1 MTERFQQ
8 ILRPQRTGC
17 LQGGSPGSG
26 SLGALPPEAGVTPR
40 RARLLVRQIST
51 RSRQQR
57 NGACVPCLHSDLMGS
72 DVGASVHPSAVL
84 SHVRATHGTMQQ
96 DIEPCC
102 IVAVCER
109 QSPKGLIAA
118 PWIRASV
125 AESGVTPV
133 TTRSAPK
140 LLHPTGEVLRP
151 CTFAAFLAKAAWS
164 LALGGRACWCFVL
177 PVAFDSTTGSR

>member
-1 MTERFQQ
+1 MKKFCKKFSQRKYMRMTERFQQ

-17 LQGGSPGSG
+17 FQGGSPGSG
-26 SLGALPPEAGVTPR
+26 SLGALPSEAGVTPG
-40 RARLLVRQIST
+40 RARLLVRQIRT
-51 RSRQQR
+51 RSRPQR
-57 NGACVPCLHSDLMGS
+57 NGACVPCLHSDFMGS

-133 TTRSAPK
+133 TTRSAPDHPTLPTRSFGPALLLRSLQK
-140 LLHPTGEVLRP
+140 LLGP
-151 CTFAAFLAKAAWS
+151 
-164 LALGGRACWCFVL
+164 
-177 PVAFDSTTGSR
+177 